1 MSCDRMFLGMASA
14 AVALMA
20 LSPISA
26 SAQAPAANPP
36 AAGASGGLEEIVV
49 TAQRREEKL
58 HNVPIAVTALTA
70 ASIEARGI
78 TNINDIAGFAPNV
91 SFIQSPS
98 FDNETTIAIRGGVTI
113 NPAPYWEPAVG
124 VYIDGVYL
132 DKAQGDVFD
141 LVDIDH
147 IEVLRGPQGTLYG
160 RNTLS
165 GAVNLVTQK
174 PTGVFGGDV
183 QATFG
188 NYDLMKGRMSLNLP
202 EFGKLKVKVT
212 GLIESRGGYQD
223 FAPDPFHLPSFLTT
237 RPTVSEFNTTD
248 NKAGRIAARLDV
260 TDDLTADYT
269 FDVYYRHDIPQQGQ
283 LVSVGKGGIFDPT
296 SPAYVG
302 LPLYLYIQHNPR
314 SPIDYATASVGGAAL
329 FENSGAR
336 AHGLTLTWEPS
347 EEFVLKSI
355 TAYRQQDWS
364 ISQNFDDSPMEIART
379 QQFSHYH
386 TFTQELQASGQI
398 DRLHYTAGAFYFN
411 DGGHDTIPQQF
422 FLGAVNINSQFGFSS
437 EAYAVYG
444 QVEYNPPILDDRLT
458 LTVGLRYNNEDKA
471 GSRSVVGPAPVPYT
485 TASKS
490 FDDATPSFTV
500 KYDIT
505 PDLNVYAKYAEGF
518 KSGGFN
524 GEASSASE
532 AATPFRPETVDEYE
546 VGAKS
551 RWFDGRLEANAALF
565 YDERND
571 MQLAIFTGNGAL
583 SSIIRNAGSAVV
595 DGMELELNGLP
606 TTWLRLSGTVG
617 YLNTFYNQFIQDGVN
632 QANDHAFPVAP
643 QFTAHAGADVTL
655 MEDSEIG
662 NLHFIV
668 DYNHSDAYYFY
679 PYSLSANPAINQG
692 YYAGSTK
699 ASPLNTVD
707 ARIRLTNIPTEY
719 GTVDIALWGKNI
731 FDDKAR
737 INGID
742 FGPSFGNLDVAYY
755 NDPATFGADVVFH
768 FGGAAPEPS
777 VPPAAY
783 VPPPAVA
790 PAPASAH
797 SYMVFFDFNKSD
809 LTAQAVR
816 IVDQAAKNAAVEK
829 VTELTVT
836 GHTDTVGSDAYNM
849 RLSRRRAEAVA
860 AELEKQGVPS
870 GEIEIVAKG
879 KRDLLVPTGDGVREP
894 QNRRVHIVFND
905 SGQSS

>member
-1 MSCDRMFLGMASA
+1 MSRAHLFFGTASA
-14 AVALMA
+14 AAALLA
-20 LSPISA
+20 LFPMSA
-26 SAQAPAANPP
+26 SAQAPAATS
-36 AAGASGGLEEIVV
+36 AQASAGLEEIVV

-70 ASIEARGI
+70 AAIQARGI
-78 TNINDIAGFAPNV
+78 SNINDIAGFAPNV
-91 SFIQSPS
+91 IFVQSPS
-98 FDNETTIAIRGGVTI
+98 FDNETTVAIRGGVTI

-124 VYIDGVYL
+124 MYVDGVYI
-132 DKAQGDVFD
+132 DKAQGNVFD

-147 IEVLRGPQGTLYG
+147 IEILRGPQGTLYG

-165 GAVNLVTQK
+165 GAVNFVTQK
-174 PTGVFGGDV
+174 PTGIFGGDV

-188 NYDLMKGRMSLNLP
+188 NYDLKKGRISVNLP
-202 EFGKLKVKVT
+202 EFGRLKVKVT
-212 GLIESRGGYQD
+212 GLIESRGGFQQ
-223 FAPDPFHLPSFLTT
+223 FAADPFHLPAAITT
-237 RPTVSEFNTTD
+237 PATVSEYNATE
-248 NKAGRIAARLDV
+248 NKAGRIAARLDI

-283 LVSVGKGGIFDPT
+283 LVSVGQGGIFDPS
-296 SPAYVG
+296 SPAYLG
-302 LPLYLYIQHNPR
+302 IPLYLYVQH
-314 SPIDYATASVGGAAL
+314 SPSAPVHYATASVNNAAL

-336 AHGLTLTWEPS
+336 AHGLTLTWDPS
-347 EEFVLKSI
+347 EEFILKSI
-355 TAYRQQDWS
+355 TSYRWQDWS
-364 ISQNFDDSPMEIART
+364 ISQNFDNSPMEIART

-398 DRLHYTAGAFYFN
+398 DRLHYTVGAFYFN

-422 FLGAVNINSQFGFSS
+422 FFGSVNINSQFGFSS

-458 LTVGLRYNNEDKA
+458 VTAGLRYNNEGKV
-471 GSRSVVGPAPVPYT
+471 GTRSVSGGEVPYT

-490 FDDATPSFTV
+490 FDSATPTFIV

-524 GEASSASE
+524 GEASSAPE
-532 AATPFRPETVDEYE
+532 ARTPFRPETVDEYE

-551 RWFDGRLEANAALF
+551 RWLDGKLEANVAFF
-565 YDERND
+565 YDDRKD
-571 MQLAIFTGNGAL
+571 MQLAVFTGKGAL
-583 SSIIRNAGSAVV
+583 STIIRNAGSAVI
-595 DGMELELNGLP
+595 DGTELELNALP
-606 TTWLRLSGTVG
+606 TDRVRLSGTVG
-617 YLNTFYNQFIQDGVN
+617 YLNTFYNEFIEDGVN
-632 QANDHAFPVAP
+632 RANDRAFPVAP
-643 QFTAHAGADVTL
+643 QFTAHAGADFTL
-655 MEDSEIG
+655 MDDDEIG
-662 NLHFIV
+662 NLHFLV
-668 DYNHSDAYYFY
+668 DYNHSDAYYYF
-679 PYSLSANPAINQG
+679 PYSLSANPAINVG

-699 ASPLNTVD
+699 ASPLNTID
-707 ARIRLTNIPTEY
+707 ARLRLSNIPTSY

-731 FDDKAR
+731 FNDKAR
-737 INGID
+737 VSGID
-742 FGPSFGNLDVAYY
+742 FGPSFGNLNVAYY
-755 NDPATFGADVVFH
+755 NNPPTFGADIVFH
-768 FGGAAPEPS
+768 FGGAGPEPS
-777 VPPAAY
+777 APPAAY

-790 PAPASAH
+790 PAPAAH

-809 LTAQAVR
+809 LTAQAVQ

-849 RLSRRRAEAVA
+849 RLSRRRAESVA
-860 AELEKQGVPS
+860 AELEKQGVPAN
-870 GEIEIVAKG
+870 EIAIVAKG

-905 SGQSS
+905 NGQS